1 LKKTVKINEHV
12 HNIEIDCSSKK
23 RELTVKFNLI
33 VLNMNKYHTVLP
45 ALPVITYIPCAEEM
59 GPK

>member
-1 LKKTVKINEHV
+1 M

-33 VLNMNKYHTVLP
+33 VLNENKYHTVLP
-45 ALPVITYIPCAEEM
+45 VLPAITDIPFAEEM